1 MSELTDIRSRRS
13 VLTAAAA
20 AAAALTAARLGD
32 PAPVAAVGTPVEID
46 VDNPAT
52 AVTSITQ
59 GTADTGAFAGNA
71 AGIGTGVHGTSVGGV
86 GVLGGTGPG
95 GLPAVVGLQGDSAMS
110 SYDNALFVD
119 PDAPRLD
126 GGVYGFS
133 NTGSGDGVGTFGE
146 TVSGVGLLGFGIDAG
161 SVGMMAIGS
170 LGAFIEGPDGA
181 FVVSDANRTGLHAH
195 VGTGSSAPAAPLN
208 TAMFASVSAAT
219 QVGLE
224 ARGRIRFP
232 NRSGRAL
239 IPAGKSSVTVSVPG
253 MTSANF
259 AVATLNSARS
269 GRWVRAVVCWS
280 GKISIYLNTTVSSS
294 TYVAWLVLG

>member
-1 MSELTDIRSRRS
+1 MTELTGIRSRRS
-13 VLTAAAA
+13 VMTAAAVA
-20 AAAALTAARLGD
+20 ATALTAARLGD
-32 PAPVAAVGTPVEID
+32 PAPAKAVGTPVEID
-46 VDNPAT
+46 IDNPST

-59 GTADTGAFAGNA
+59 GTADTDAFAGNA
-71 AGIGTGVHGTSVGGV
+71 AGIGTGVHGTSTGGV
-86 GVLGGTGPG
+86 GVLGGTGPA

-119 PDAPRLD
+119 PAAPTLD

-133 NTGSGDGVGTFGE
+133 NTGSGGGIGTFGE
-146 TVSGVGLLGFGIDAG
+146 TVSGVGLLGFGLDAG

-181 FVVSDANRTGLHAH
+181 FVVSDTNRTGLHAH

-208 TAMFASVSAAT
+208 TAMFASVSATT

-239 IPAGKSSVTVSVPG
+239 IAAGKSSVSVSVPG

-259 AVATLNSARS
+259 AIATLNSARS

-280 GKISIYLNTTVSSS
+280 GKISIYLNTTVTSS